1 MDDFVLEN
9 LHASRND
16 FCSRL
21 INLLTPHIHY
31 GLKSIFDEAWKLC
44 IENGET
50 TKYLMTFQ
58 NFLLRIPKWNTSI
71 IEKETQRINEQSGCS
86 HIEELIT
93 CVHIIHLKTLTCV
106 RAGSKQKKIDIAI
119 PKLSN
124 FIHNVYINVARKVYS
139 NVYLFEKTKQHLQ
152 IQKNNNKLEEF
163 IKECILNTIRES
175 IPIEKLLKVYIEDQ
189 FIEEDTEVVDTE
201 EIIAQDPVMEE
212 EEKELDQQLENA
224 LETFD
229 NEKEREGRVGEGED
243 SGSVKKQTITFHDMD
258 QVRTITD
265 AENNISSTDEL
276 VNAPKTLERLEEISM
291 KNFAKRKEEQNSY
304 DDDDG
309 GDENDAIQIG
319 EPVSLG
325 ELDIDMFSEL

>member
-9 LHASRND
+9 LEVSRND

-21 INLLTPHIHY
+21 INLITPHIHS

-58 NFLLRIPKWNTSI
+58 NFLLRVPKWNTSI
-71 IEKETQRINEQSGCS
+71 IEKETQRISDQSGCS

-119 PKLSN
+119 PKLSE
-124 FIHNVYINVARKVYS
+124 FIHKVYINVARKVYS
-139 NVYLFEKTKQHLQ
+139 NVYLFEKNKQHLQ
-152 IQKNNNKLEEF
+152 IQKNNYHLEGL

-175 IPIEKLLKVYIEDQ
+175 IPIEHLLKVYIQDQ

-201 EIIAQDPVMEE
+201 EIIAQDPVIEE
-212 EEKELDQQLENA
+212 EEEQVQQDNNNNEHSTEEDQNA
-224 LETFD
+224 GGALND
-229 NEKEREGRVGEGED
+229 GI
-243 SGSVKKQTITFHDMD
+243 KKQTITFDD
-258 QVRTITD
+258 VDRVRIMND
-265 AENNISSTDEL
+265 AADSTEEL

-291 KNFAKRKEEQNSY
+291 KNFAKRKEEEEQEQGGY
-304 DDDDG
+304 DDDE
-309 GDENDAIQIG
+309 DENDALRIG
-319 EPVSLG
+319 DPVSLG
-325 ELDIDMFSEL
+325 ELDIDMFSEEL

>member
-9 LHASRND
+9 LQMSRND

-21 INLLTPHIHY
+21 INILTPHIHS
-31 GLKSIFDEAWKLC
+31 GLKSIFDEAWRMC

-58 NFLLRIPKWNTSI
+58 NFLLRVPKWNTSI
-71 IEKETQRINEQSGCS
+71 IEKETQRISEQTGCG

-119 PKLSN
+119 PKLSE
-124 FIHNVYINVARKVYS
+124 FIHKVYINVARKVYS

-152 IQKNNNKLEEF
+152 IQKNNYHLEGV
-163 IKECILNTIRES
+163 IKECILNTIRDS
-175 IPIEKLLKVYIEDQ
+175 IPIEHLLKVYIEDQ

-201 EIIAQDPVMEE
+201 EIIAQDPVEE
-212 EEKELDQQLENA
+212 EEP
-224 LETFD
+224 
-229 NEKEREGRVGEGED
+229 EKEQEQEQQVEEEIKEQNAGDGGD
-243 SGSVKKQTITFHDMD
+243 GVKKQTITFDD
-258 QVRTITD
+258 IDRVRTMSDGDTV
-265 AENNISSTDEL
+265 ESTEEL

-291 KNFAKRKEEQNSY
+291 KNFAKRKEEEDG
-304 DDDDG
+304 DDDD
-309 GDENDAIQIG
+309 DDVENDALQIG

-325 ELDIDMFSEL
+325 DLDIDMFSEL

>member
-9 LHASRND
+9 LQSSRND

-21 INLLTPHIHY
+21 INLLTPHIHS

-58 NFLLRIPKWNTSI
+58 NFLLRVPKWNTSI
-71 IEKETQRINEQSGCS
+71 IEKETQRISEQSGCS

-119 PKLSN
+119 PKLSE
-124 FIHNVYINVARKVYS
+124 FIHKVYINVARKVYS
-139 NVYLFEKTKQHLQ
+139 NVYLFEKNKQHLQ
-152 IQKNNNKLEEF
+152 IQKNNYHLEGL

-175 IPIEKLLKVYIEDQ
+175 IPIEHLLKVYIEDQ

-201 EIIAQDPVMEE
+201 EIIAQDPIVEE
-212 EEKELDQQLENA
+212 EEQKEKEQLDQEEVKEENNNDG
-224 LETFD
+224 D
-229 NEKEREGRVGEGED
+229 N
-243 SGSVKKQTITFHDMD
+243 SIKKQTITFDD
-258 QVRTITD
+258 IDRVRIMND
-265 AENNISSTDEL
+265 ADSTEEL

-291 KNFAKRKEEQNSY
+291 KSFAKRKEEQDDY
-304 DDDDG
+304 DDDE
-309 GDENDAIQIG
+309 DENDALQIG

-325 ELDIDMFSEL
+325 DLDIDMFSEEL

>member
-9 LHASRND
+9 LQMSRND

-21 INLLTPHIHY
+21 INILTPHIHS
-31 GLKSIFDEAWKLC
+31 GLKSIFDEAWRMC

-58 NFLLRIPKWNTSI
+58 NFLLRVPKWNTSI
-71 IEKETQRINEQSGCS
+71 IEKETQRISEQTGCG

-119 PKLSN
+119 PKLSE
-124 FIHNVYINVARKVYS
+124 FIHKVYINVARKVYS

-152 IQKNNNKLEEF
+152 IQKNNYHLEGV
-163 IKECILNTIRES
+163 IKECILNTIRDS
-175 IPIEKLLKVYIEDQ
+175 IPIEHLLKVYIEDQ

-201 EIIAQDPVMEE
+201 EIIAQDPVEE
-212 EEKELDQQLENA
+212 EEAEQ
-224 LETFD
+224 
-229 NEKEREGRVGEGED
+229 EKEQEQQVEEEIKEQNAGDGGD
-243 SGSVKKQTITFHDMD
+243 GVKKQTITFDD
-258 QVRTITD
+258 IDRVRTMSDGDTV
-265 AENNISSTDEL
+265 ESTEEL

-291 KNFAKRKEEQNSY
+291 KNFAKRKEEEEG
-304 DDDDG
+304 DDDD
-309 GDENDAIQIG
+309 DDAENDALQIG

-325 ELDIDMFSEL
+325 DLDIDMFSEL

>member
-1 MDDFVLEN
+1 M
-9 LHASRND
+9 SRND

-21 INLLTPHIHY
+21 INILTPHIHS
-31 GLKSIFDEAWKLC
+31 GLKSIFDEAWRIC

-58 NFLLRIPKWNTSI
+58 NFLLRVPKWNTSI
-71 IEKETQRINEQSGCS
+71 IEKETQRISEQTGCG

-119 PKLSN
+119 PKLSE
-124 FIHNVYINVARKVYS
+124 FIHKVYINVARKVYS

-152 IQKNNNKLEEF
+152 IQKNNYQLEGV
-163 IKECILNTIRES
+163 IKECILNTIREN
-175 IPIEKLLKVYIEDQ
+175 IPIEHLLKVYIEDQ

-201 EIIAQDPVMEE
+201 EIIAQDPVIEEE
-212 EEKELDQQLENA
+212 EEKEQEQEQEA
-224 LETFD
+224 AAAIE
-229 NEKEREGRVGEGED
+229 EAQHAGGRDDGIDG
-243 SGSVKKQTITFHDMD
+243 VKKQTITFDD
-258 QVRTITD
+258 IDRVRIMSD
-265 AENNISSTDEL
+265 AETTEEL

-291 KNFAKRKEEQNSY
+291 KNFAKRKEEEEDG
-304 DDDDG
+304 DDDD
-309 GDENDAIQIG
+309 DAENDALQIG

-325 ELDIDMFSEL
+325 DLDIDMFSEEL

>member
-9 LHASRND
+9 LEVSRND

-21 INLLTPHIHY
+21 INLITPHIHS

-58 NFLLRIPKWNTSI
+58 NFLLRVPKWNTSI
-71 IEKETQRINEQSGCS
+71 IEKETQRISDQSGCS

-119 PKLSN
+119 PKLSE
-124 FIHNVYINVARKVYS
+124 FIHKVYINVARKVYS
-139 NVYLFEKTKQHLQ
+139 NVYLFEKNKQHLQ
-152 IQKNNNKLEEF
+152 IQKNNYHLEGL

-175 IPIEKLLKVYIEDQ
+175 IPIEHLLKVYIQDQ

-201 EIIAQDPVMEE
+201 EIIAQDPVIEE
-212 EEKELDQQLENA
+212 EEEEQEQQENNEEGVKEDMNA
-224 LETFD
+224 GGTQND
-229 NEKEREGRVGEGED
+229 GI
-243 SGSVKKQTITFHDMD
+243 KKQTITFDD
-258 QVRTITD
+258 VDRVRIMND
-265 AENNISSTDEL
+265 VESTEEL

-291 KNFAKRKEEQNSY
+291 KNFAKRKEEEEKDGY
-304 DDDDG
+304 DDDE
-309 GDENDAIQIG
+309 DENDALRIG
-319 EPVSLG
+319 DPVSLG
-325 ELDIDMFSEL
+325 ELDIDMFSEEL

>member
-9 LHASRND
+9 LQVSRND

-21 INLLTPHIHY
+21 INILTPHIHS
-31 GLKSIFDEAWKLC
+31 GLKSIFDEAWRMC

-58 NFLLRIPKWNTSI
+58 NFLLRVPKWNTSI
-71 IEKETQRINEQSGCS
+71 IEKETQRISEQTGCG

-119 PKLSN
+119 PKLSE
-124 FIHNVYINVARKVYS
+124 FIHKVYINVARKVYS

-152 IQKNNNKLEEF
+152 IQKNNYHLEGV
-163 IKECILNTIRES
+163 IKECILNTIRDS
-175 IPIEKLLKVYIEDQ
+175 IPIEHLLKVYIEDQ

-201 EIIAQDPVMEE
+201 EIIAQDPVEE
-212 EEKELDQQLENA
+212 EEP
-224 LETFD
+224 
-229 NEKEREGRVGEGED
+229 EKEQEQEQQVEEEIKEQNAGDGGD
-243 SGSVKKQTITFHDMD
+243 GVKKQTITFDD
-258 QVRTITD
+258 IDRVRTMSDGDTV
-265 AENNISSTDEL
+265 ESTEEL

-291 KNFAKRKEEQNSY
+291 KNFAKRKEEEEG
-304 DDDDG
+304 DDDD
-309 GDENDAIQIG
+309 DDVENDALQIG

-325 ELDIDMFSEL
+325 DLDIDMFSEL

>member
-9 LHASRND
+9 LQMSRND

-21 INLLTPHIHY
+21 INILTPHIHS
-31 GLKSIFDEAWKLC
+31 GLKSIFDEAWRLC

-58 NFLLRIPKWNTSI
+58 NFLLRVPKWNASI
-71 IEKETQRINEQSGCS
+71 IEKETQRISEQSGCG

-119 PKLSN
+119 PKLSE
-124 FIHNVYINVARKVYS
+124 FIHKVYINVARKVYS

-152 IQKNNNKLEEF
+152 IQKNNYHLEML
-163 IKECILNTIRES
+163 IKECILNAIRES
-175 IPIEKLLKVYIEDQ
+175 IPIEHLLKVYIEDQ

-212 EEKELDQQLENA
+212 EEQELEQEN
-224 LETFD
+224 
-229 NEKEREGRVGEGED
+229 ED
-243 SGSVKKQTITFHDMD
+243 STEKDVKDDQNAGGAQNDGVKKQTITFDD
-258 QVRTITD
+258 IDRVRIMNDTAD
-265 AENNISSTDEL
+265 STEEL

-291 KNFAKRKEEQNSY
+291 KNFARRKEEEEY
-304 DDDDG
+304 DDDE
-309 GDENDAIQIG
+309 DENDALHIG
-319 EPVSLG
+319 DPVSLG
-325 ELDIDMFSEL
+325 DLDIDMFSEEL

>member
-1 MDDFVLEN
+1 MDDFFLEN
-9 LHASRND
+9 LEVSRND

-21 INLLTPHIHY
+21 INLITPHIHS

-58 NFLLRIPKWNTSI
+58 NFLLRVPKWNTSI
-71 IEKETQRINEQSGCS
+71 IEKETQRISEQSGCS

-119 PKLSN
+119 PKLSE
-124 FIHNVYINVARKVYS
+124 FIHKVYINVARKVYS
-139 NVYLFEKTKQHLQ
+139 NVYLFEKNKQHLQ
-152 IQKNNNKLEEF
+152 IQKNNYHLEGL

-175 IPIEKLLKVYIEDQ
+175 IPIEHLLKVYIQDQ

-212 EEKELDQQLENA
+212 EEQEQEN
-224 LETFD
+224 
-229 NEKEREGRVGEGED
+229 ED
-243 SGSVKKQTITFHDMD
+243 STEKDVKEDQNAGGAQNDDGIKKQTITFDD
-258 QVRTITD
+258 IDRVRIMND
-265 AENNISSTDEL
+265 AADSTEEL

-291 KNFAKRKEEQNSY
+291 KNFARRKEEEEQDGY
-304 DDDDG
+304 DDDEH
-309 GDENDAIQIG
+309 ENDALHIG
-319 EPVSLG
+319 DPVSLG
-325 ELDIDMFSEL
+325 DLDIDMFSEEL

>member
-9 LHASRND
+9 LQMSRND

-21 INLLTPHIHY
+21 INILTPHIHS
-31 GLKSIFDEAWKLC
+31 GLKSIFDEAWRMC

-58 NFLLRIPKWNTSI
+58 NFLLRVPKWNTSI
-71 IEKETQRINEQSGCS
+71 IEKETQRISEQTGCG

-119 PKLSN
+119 PKLSE
-124 FIHNVYINVARKVYS
+124 FIHKVYINVARKVYS

-152 IQKNNNKLEEF
+152 IQKNNYHLEGV
-163 IKECILNTIRES
+163 IKECILNTIRDS
-175 IPIEKLLKVYIEDQ
+175 IPIEHLLKVYIEDQ

-201 EIIAQDPVMEE
+201 EIIAQDPVEE
-212 EEKELDQQLENA
+212 EEP
-224 LETFD
+224 
-229 NEKEREGRVGEGED
+229 EKEQEQEQQVEEEIKEQNAGDGGD
-243 SGSVKKQTITFHDMD
+243 GVKKQTITFDD
-258 QVRTITD
+258 IDRVRTMSDGDTV
-265 AENNISSTDEL
+265 ESTEEL

-291 KNFAKRKEEQNSY
+291 KNFAKRKEEEEG
-304 DDDDG
+304 DDDD
-309 GDENDAIQIG
+309 DDVENDALQIG

-325 ELDIDMFSEL
+325 DLDIDMFSEL